1 MSNLAQRSGDEGVA
15 VTAPPW
21 FPDQDDIDLLWHI
34 GLFSV
39 DDARALRKVWRI
51 LKGQTDDY
59 LDRLLGMVA
68 AYPALATEL
77 AVLHGGHGEEEI
89 ENDSRILHRW
99 FRQWL
104 FETCLFPQESPWL
117 RQLHEKPPQ
126 DSRAPPT
133 LMPLPRFRYVVTLA
147 FPLAATARP
156 FLAAS
161 GNDQNEIERMQH
173 ALLKA
178 ILLQAALLG
187 KLYVKEGLW

>member
-1 MSNLAQRSGDEGVA
+1 MSHLAQAPDGEAVA
-15 VTAPPW
+15 VAAPPW

-34 GLFSV
+34 GLFSA

-59 LDRLLGMVA
+59 LDRLLGMAA

-77 AVLHGGHGEEEI
+77 AVLHGAHWQKETTD
-89 ENDSRILHRW
+89 DSATLRRW

-104 FETCLFPQESPWL
+104 FETCLFPQEPPWL
-117 RQLHEKPPQ
+117 RQVDANPPEHPE
-126 DSRAPPT
+126 PP
-133 LMPLPRFRYVVTLA
+133 LLRFRYIVALA
-147 FPLAATARP
+147 FPLAVTVRP
-156 FLAAS
+156 FLATG
-161 GNDQNEIERMQH
+161 GNDHHEIERMQH

-178 ILLQAALLG
+178 ILLQAVLLS